1 MTWMIYGA
9 NGYTGRLVAEL
20 AVQRG
25 HRPVLAG
32 RDERQLADLAGRL
45 GLEHRVFPLTDPERL
60 RDDLTSIEA
69 VAHCA
74 GPFSAT
80 SKAMV
85 DACLATGTHYLDITG
100 EIDVLEAV
108 LARSS
113 EARDAQVALLPGSG
127 FDVIPTD
134 CLAAMV
140 VERLPDAS
148 ALDIAFRAGGGL
160 SPGTARTAVEGMG
173 SGGRARVG
181 GRIVSVP
188 AGWRRRTADFA
199 SGPATVTSI
208 PWGDVSTA
216 FHSTGVPDIVTY
228 TYLPGAGTTSLLQ
241 RLTQP
246 AARIPAVRR
255 VLGAAAAR
263 RVTGPDEARRSR
275 SNYQVFVEARS
286 PSGLTVTGSLTTPNG
301 YALTADSVL
310 RVVDGLLAGSVS
322 AGAHTPSQAH
332 GARFVL
338 ELDGVTLHGIDE
350 VAG

>member
-9 NGYTGRLVAEL
+9 TGYTGRLVAEL

-25 HRPVLAG
+25 QRPVLAG
-32 RDERQLADLAGRL
+32 RNDRDLAELAGRL
-45 GLEHRVFPLTDPERL
+45 DLEHRSFPLTDSVRL
-60 RDDLTSIEA
+60 RDGLHGIDV

-85 DACLATGTHYLDITG
+85 DACLATRTHYLDITG

-108 LARSS
+108 LARGS

-127 FDVIPTD
+127 FDVVPTD

-160 SPGTARTAVEGMG
+160 SPGTARTSVEGMAD
-173 SGGRARVG
+173 GGQARID

-188 AGWRRRTADFA
+188 GGWRRRTADFA
-199 SGPATVTSI
+199 SGPVTVTSI

-216 FHSTGVPDIVTY
+216 FHSTGVPEIVTY
-228 TYLPGAGTTSLLQ
+228 TQLPGGGATSAMQ
-241 RLTQP
+241 RITGP
-246 AARIPAVRR
+246 AMKIPAVRR
-255 VLGAAAAR
+255 VLAAAAHR
-263 RVTGPDEARRSR
+263 RVTGPDEARRNR
-275 SNYQVFVEARS
+275 SKGQVFVEARS
-286 PSGLTVTGSLTTPNG
+286 PAGRAVTGSLTTPNV
-301 YALTADSVL
+301 YALTADSTV
-310 RVVDGLLAGSVS
+310 RVVDRLLAGSVP

-338 ELDGVTLHGIDE
+338 ELDGVTLNEINE

>member
-1 MTWMIYGA
+1 MTWLIYGA

-32 RDERQLADLAGRL
+32 RNERALAELAARL
-45 GLEHRVFPLTDPERL
+45 DLEHNAFPLSDPARL
-60 RDDLTSIEA
+60 LGGLTGIDA

-85 DACLATGTHYLDITG
+85 DACLANGVQYLDITG

-108 LARSS
+108 LARDG
-113 EARDAQVALLPGSG
+113 EARDAGVALLPGSG
-127 FDVIPTD
+127 FDVVPTD
-134 CLAAMV
+134 CLASMV

-148 ALDIAFRAGGGL
+148 SLDIAFRAGGGL

-173 SGGRARVG
+173 TGGRARVD

-188 AGWRRRTADFA
+188 AGWRRRTVDFA
-199 SGPATVTSI
+199 SGPVTVTSI

-216 FHSTGVPDIVTY
+216 FHSTGVPEIVTY
-228 TYLPGAGTTSLLQ
+228 IHLPGGGSTSWLQ

-255 VLGAAAAR
+255 VLGAVAAR
-263 RVTGPDEARRSR
+263 PVTGPDEARRTR
-275 SNYQVFVEARS
+275 SNCQVFVEARS
-286 PSGLTVTGSLTTPNG
+286 PDGRTVTGSLTTPNG

-310 RVVDGLLAGSVS
+310 RVVERVLAGSVS
-322 AGAHTPSQAH
+322 PGAHTPSKAH
-332 GARFVL
+332 GAGFVL
-338 ELDGVTLHGIDE
+338 DLDGVTLHGITE
-350 VAG
+350 VPG